1 MAYDA
6 GLCHGSAGVAM
17 IFHYMY
23 RQTGDERLRAACD
36 FWHEQTLA
44 HARWEDGIAGYKFF
58 FLRNSR
64 SGVPTCHCFQA

>member
-1 MAYDA
+1 
-6 GLCHGSAGVAM
+6 M

-58 FLRNSR
+58 FPSEQPEWRTDLSAFMHDGRR
-64 SGVPTCHCFQA
+64 SVAAVDAA